1 MPRLAR
7 LLLVTFIE
15 SFAAICVQRAIFFFC
30 EDQLGFSSAS
40 NLSLALG
47 CGVAYVAGAL
57 ASHRASLAVGE
68 KRLMAAA
75 IAAQLLAHLVIAG
88 SPVTG
93 VVVVCAVALGLFN
106 GHKWPLIESYV
117 SGGRSVADTAQ
128 AIGRFNIAWASAIPL
143 TLLVAGP
150 IIHLWPRGLF
160 VLPAGLNLAAL
171 WLIRPLPAR
180 PLRLPE
186 GHPHRPPSAHLRH
199 LGSLLSS
206 ARWSMLTSYAALW
219 IMAAMAPDIFKGL
232 GVGVAWAT
240 GLAGLVD
247 AARLTAFIVLERW
260 RAWHG
265 RRWPLVCVIPALP
278 AGLFI
283 VLFGKSLGV
292 VLAGEVLFGLAAG
305 MTYYAAL
312 YYAMVVKNAS
322 VDAGGAHEGLIGAG
336 FALGPVA
343 GLAGIALK
351 PALGSKVLGTIAGI
365 GPLFVICS
373 VGAARALVRTGN
385 GADAD
390 P

>member
-1 MPRLAR
+1 MPRIAR

-15 SFAAICVQRAIFFFC
+15 SFAAICVERAIFFFC
-30 EDQLGFSSAS
+30 EDQLGFGNAS

-47 CGVAYVAGAL
+47 FGVAYVAGAL
-57 ASHRASLAVGE
+57 ASHRASLAIGE
-68 KRLMAAA
+68 KRLMAGA
-75 IAAQLLAHLVIAG
+75 IAAQLLAHVALAAW
-88 SPVTG
+88 PVTP
-93 VVVVCAVALGLFN
+93 VLVSCTVAVGLFN
-106 GHKWPLIESYV
+106 GLKWPLIESYV
-117 SGGRSVADTAQ
+117 SGGRSAADTARV
-128 AIGRFNIAWASAIPL
+128 IGRFNIAWAGAIPI

-150 IIHLWPRGLF
+150 IINLWPRGLF
-160 VLPAGLNLAAL
+160 VMPAALNVAAL

-180 PLRLPE
+180 PLLLPE
-186 GHPHRPPSAHLRH
+186 GHPHRPQPGHLLY

-219 IMAAMAPDIFKGL
+219 IMAAMAPGIFRGL
-232 GVGVAWAT
+232 GVSVALAT

-247 AARLTAFIVLERW
+247 VARLTAFIVLERW
-260 RAWHG
+260 RAWHE

-283 VLFGKSLGV
+283 FLFGRSLGV

-336 FALGPVA
+336 FALGPAA

-365 GPLFVICS
+365 GPLFVLCAI
-373 VGAARALVRTGN
+373 GAAKALVKTGN
-385 GADAD
+385 GAGAD

>member
-1 MPRLAR
+1 LPRIAR
-7 LLLVTFIE
+7 LLLVAFME
-15 SFAAICVQRAIFFFC
+15 SFAASCVQRAIFFFC
-30 EDQLGFSSAS
+30 QDQLGFSNAA
-40 NLSLALG
+40 NLALALG
-47 CGVAYVAGAL
+47 FGVAYVAGAL
-57 ASHRASLAVGE
+57 ASHRASLAVGG
-68 KRLMAAA
+68 KRVMAGA
-75 IAAQLLAHLVIAG
+75 IAAQMLAHLVLAG
-88 SPVTG
+88 WPVTET
-93 VVVVCAVALGLFN
+93 VVVCTVALGLFN
-106 GHKWPLIESYV
+106 GLKWPLIESYI
-117 SGGRSVADTAQ
+117 SGGRSAADTAR
-128 AIGRFNIAWASAIPL
+128 AIGRFNIAWATAVPL

-160 VLPAGLNLAAL
+160 ILPAALNAAAL
-171 WLIRPLPAR
+171 WLIAPLPAR
-180 PLRLPE
+180 PPRLPE
-186 GHPHRPPSAHLRH
+186 GHPHRLPPGQLRY

-206 ARWSMLTSYAALW
+206 SRWSMLTSYAALW
-219 IMAAMAPDIFKGL
+219 ILAAMAPGIFNGL

-247 AARLTAFIVLERW
+247 VARLTAFVVLERW
-260 RAWHG
+260 HPWHG

-336 FALGPVA
+336 FALGPAA

-365 GPLFVICS
+365 GPLFALCA
-373 VGAARALVRTGN
+373 VGAAIALAEAGN
-385 GADAD
+385 GPQAD